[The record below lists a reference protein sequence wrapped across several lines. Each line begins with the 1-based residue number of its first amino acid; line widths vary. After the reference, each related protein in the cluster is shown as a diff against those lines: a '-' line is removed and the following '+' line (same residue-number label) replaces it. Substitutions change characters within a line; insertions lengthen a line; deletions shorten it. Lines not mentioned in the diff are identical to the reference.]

1 MGVQFG
7 DRDGVSEYG
16 LRVIAKED
24 QEMLEYAEKMDG
36 EGFFSS
42 ISRERDRRKI
52 CGLPPIYSMLKT
64 LEAKEGKLLK
74 YGQAFTPE
82 TQSVVTFASLAFY

>member
-1 MGVQFG
+1 M
-7 DRDGVSEYG
+7 
-16 LRVIAKED
+16 ACH
-24 QEMLEYAEKMDG
+24 A
-36 EGFFSS
+36 
-42 ISRERDRRKI
+42 
-52 CGLPPIYSMLKT
+52 IYSMLKT

>member
-1 MGVQFG
+1 
-7 DRDGVSEYG
+7 
-16 LRVIAKED
+16 
-24 QEMLEYAEKMDG
+24 MLGYAEKMDG

-42 ISRERDRRKI
+42 IARQRDRRRV
-52 CGLPPIYSMLKT
+52 CGLPAIYTMLKI
-64 LEAKEGKLLK
+64 LETREGKLLK

>member
-1 MGVQFG
+1 
-7 DRDGVSEYG
+7 
-16 LRVIAKED
+16 
-24 QEMLEYAEKMDG
+24 MLGYVEKMDG

-42 ISRERDRRKI
+42 ISRERDRRRV
-52 CGLPPIYSMLKT
+52 CGFPAIYSMLKT

-74 YGQAFTPE
+74 YGQAFNPE

>member
-1 MGVQFG
+1 MP
-7 DRDGVSEYG
+7 
-16 LRVIAKED
+16 A
-24 QEMLEYAEKMDG
+24 
-36 EGFFSS
+36 
-42 ISRERDRRKI
+42 
-52 CGLPPIYSMLKT
+52 IYSMLKT